1 MQTRVFALSLLASI
15 PAAVGISVSSG
26 FAQESHKSS
35 GWYKAC
41 SDQGNTKI
49 CNVQYQAVASTGQVI
64 TSVNLA
70 EITGDTERKVFQIT
84 VPTGR
89 MVPPGLQVK
98 IGDKEVR
105 KVPYSFCTPRI
116 CAAELPLKDDL
127 VDELKSGTSINVVS
141 VNWQGKE
148 NPIDITLDG
157 FAAAF
162 DGSPIERDEL
172 AARQKKLEEELK
184 EKSTDILKK
193 LQEAQE
199 KARSGESTSA
209 TE

>member
-1 MQTRVFALSLLASI
+1 MQTRFIARTMLSGI
-15 PAAVGISVSSG
+15 PLIFGMFTMAAQ
-26 FAQESHKSS
+26 AQETHKSS

-70 EITGDTERKVFQIT
+70 EITGETQRKVFQIT

-89 MVPPGLQVK
+89 MVPPGLMVK
-98 IGDKEVR
+98 IGDKEAR
-105 KVPYSFCTPRI
+105 KIPYSFCTPRI
-116 CAAELPLKDDL
+116 CAAELKLEDDL
-127 VDELKSGTSINVVS
+127 VADLKAGSSINILS
-141 VNWQGKE
+141 VNWQAKE
-148 NPIDITLDG
+148 NPIDISLEGFSTAYDG
-157 FAAAF
+157 
-162 DGSPIERDEL
+162 DPIERDEL

-199 KARSGESTSA
+199 KARTGEA
-209 TE
+209 TGSDN

>member
-1 MQTRVFALSLLASI
+1 MQTRVFALSLLASV
-15 PAAVGISVSSG
+15 PLATVLSATAGL
-26 FAQESHKSS
+26 AQETHKSS

-70 EITGDTERKVFQIT
+70 EITGESERKVFQIT

-89 MVPPGLQVK
+89 MVPPGLTVK
-98 IGDKEVR
+98 IGEKEAR

-116 CAAELPLKDDL
+116 CAAELPLKNDL
-127 VDELKSGTSINVVS
+127 IADLKTGNSINILS

-148 NPIDITLDG
+148 NPIDVTLDG
-157 FAAAF
+157 FATAF
-162 DGSPIERDEL
+162 EGDPIQRDEL

-199 KARSGESTSA
+199 KARSGETSSSDN
-209 TE
+209 

>member
-1 MQTRVFALSLLASI
+1 MQTRVFALSMLGAIPLA
-15 PAAVGISVSSG
+15 AGAFVSAG
-26 FAQESHKSS
+26 FAQETHKSS

-70 EITGDTERKVFQIT
+70 EITGESERKIFQVT

-98 IGDKEVR
+98 IGEKEAR

-116 CAAELPLKDDL
+116 CAAELPLDDAI
-127 VDELKSGTSINVVS
+127 VADLKAGTGINILS

-157 FAAAF
+157 FSAAY
-162 DGSPIERDEL
+162 DGAPIQRDEL

-199 KARSGESTSA
+199 KARSGEA
-209 TE
+209 TGTDN